1 MISAHMTR
9 RMMRWLIDHSAATL
23 TELWLVAKALDEAGW
38 ADLNEGDEHDVIAAC
53 SSDGRFLLRAQVAL
67 EPEDGRIVAHF
78 ECQITIGRQSES
90 TCTTSPTI
98 ALKLVEVDHD

>member
-38 ADLNEGDEHDVIAAC
+38 ADLNEGDEHDVIAVFERWPLPAAR
-53 SSDGRFLLRAQVAL
+53 SGRARTRGRAHRRALRV
-67 EPEDGRIVAHF
+67 
-78 ECQITIGRQSES
+78 S
-90 TCTTSPTI
+90 
-98 ALKLVEVDHD
+98 DHDRATEREHVHDVADDRVEARGGRP